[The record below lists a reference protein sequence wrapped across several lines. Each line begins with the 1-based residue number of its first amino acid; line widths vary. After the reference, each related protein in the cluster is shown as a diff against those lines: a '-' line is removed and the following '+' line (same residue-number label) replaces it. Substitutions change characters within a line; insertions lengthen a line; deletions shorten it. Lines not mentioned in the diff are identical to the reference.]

1 MTIRQASRSDLADL
15 LELMREFYAEAG
27 YPLRPERARDAFLPL
42 LDPGELG
49 QVWLADLAG
58 QVGGHLVLT
67 FCYSMEYGGRSAFVD
82 DLFVRPALRNR
93 GLGRALVQ
101 RARAVCEGL
110 EVRAML
116 GVLGLDPL
124 AEPWVSRTGATEELT
139 EVADGLVKALLDQR
153 QAARERKDYAAS
165 DEIRD
170 RLKALGVV
178 VEDTPQGPRWTIAPP
193 HSTEGN

>member
-1 MTIRQASRSDLADL
+1 MTITIRQASRSDLADL
-15 LELMREFYAEAG
+15 LDLMREFYAEAG
-27 YPLRPERARDAFLPL
+27 YPLRPERARAAFLPL

-49 QVWLADLAG
+49 QVWLADLEG

-110 EVRAML
+110 GVRAMHL
-116 GVLGLDPL
+116 
-124 AEPWVSRTGATEELT
+124 
-139 EVADGLVKALLDQR
+139 EVARGNGPAQAIYRASGFESTDRELLTLAL
-153 QAARERKDYAAS
+153 AAPTHVA
-165 DEIRD
+165 
-170 RLKALGVV
+170 
-178 VEDTPQGPRWTIAPP
+178 
-193 HSTEGN
+193 